1 LGQGYPYPS
10 HYVPIATSLP
20 QTAEYYLLITNDI
33 MLKCAEPLRN
43 ELKSLEKQPDVN
55 KRRVEETT
63 MLIATLEHSALRAKL
78 SEPRCQQLL
87 VTHFSR
93 IYWRFRSAVP
103 SQFVYPLV
111 QSSSGI
117 KELSLLNYLA
127 DPILNGIFFL

>member
-1 LGQGYPYPS
+1 
-10 HYVPIATSLP
+10 
-20 QTAEYYLLITNDI
+20 
-33 MLKCAEPLRN
+33 
-43 ELKSLEKQPDVN
+43 
-55 KRRVEETT
+55 
-63 MLIATLEHSALRAKL
+63 
-78 SEPRCQQLL
+78 LL

-127 DPILNGIFFL
+127 DPILNGIFFSMTGGQYSVSF